1 MNVFLIL
8 VGVTMIGYGA
18 YLNYNKE
25 KRVNKLS
32 SYAKQMETQE
42 QEFVHQFKLEQEQLE
57 NLYGKQLNEMKT
69 ILRAIESRLDQL
81 DKPLVPFE
89 SQSREDQVKYLLNQG
104 ASPSEVAE
112 VLKLTVTEVLLLNSK

>member
-1 MNVFLIL
+1 
-8 VGVTMIGYGA
+8 MIGYGT

-69 ILRAIESRLDQL
+69 ILRTIESRLDQL